1 MYELNKEK
9 ETVTVKVNEDFK
21 WVLNE
26 LANWT
31 TFELSEFVSIKGS
44 YVKEIYRRAKQFRMN
59 GYWIVEMDEFNRL
72 LVIPKSYRMS
82 DINKVVLTPTTDE
95 LRKIWPNFKIQKKYG
110 KGRGRPVVAL
120 KFVFDKEEKHATKN
134 EDGTFSRKSSKP
146 KVQVIKAA
154 KYEKPEDIELTSE
167 EREQLIR
174 QIREG
179 NNKEE

>member
-26 LANWT
+26 LANCT

-59 GYWIVEMDEFNRL
+59 GYWIVEMDEFKRL
-72 LVIPKSYRMS
+72 LDIPKSYRMS

-95 LRKIWPNFKIQKKYG
+95 LRKIW
-110 KGRGRPVVAL
+110 
-120 KFVFDKEEKHATKN
+120 
-134 EDGTFSRKSSKP
+134 
-146 KVQVIKAA
+146 
-154 KYEKPEDIELTSE
+154 
-167 EREQLIR
+167 
-174 QIREG
+174 
-179 NNKEE
+179 